1 VLLPQI
7 RREIRERGPLPF
19 ARFMELALYHPQY
32 GYYARGA
39 QGLGRGGDYVTASD
53 SGRAFGRC
61 VARQLAEI
69 DRRIGPF
76 EPFDVL
82 EFGAGRGLLA
92 RDILDEM
99 LELDPHLASRL
110 RYTMVD
116 RSAAMRDVS
125 SRQTPEARVEGPSG
139 IDGGRRGCVLAV
151 ELFDALPVQ
160 RVRRRAGELV
170 EVFVDVDEREA
181 LVEVERPASADV
193 IELATRYGAAA
204 EEGMEAE
211 VAPTL
216 TRQLDLMDSVLER
229 GVMLIVDYGDRAGE
243 LYCAAR
249 AHGTLLAY
257 HRHQTNQQYLERVG
271 EQDLTAHVNFSALED
286 RARQRGLTVLGL
298 TTQDRFLIGNG
309 ILDAFE
315 QTEPTRLQDPQRAR
329 ERLRAMQLIHPS
341 GMGRAFKVLLLS
353 KDCPRPPVQSGL
365 RDPFARN

>member
-7 RREIRERGPLPF
+7 RREIRERGPLSF
-19 ARFMELALYHPQY
+19 ARFMELALYQPQY

-53 SGRAFGRC
+53 SGRAFGGC
-61 VARQLAEI
+61 LARQLSEI

-76 EPFDVL
+76 APFDVL

-92 RDILDEM
+92 RDILDGM
-99 LELDPHLASRL
+99 VELDPQLASRL

-116 RSAAMRDVS
+116 RSAAMRDAA
-125 SRQTPEARVEGPSG
+125 SRQAPEARAEDSDGL
-139 IDGGRRGCVLAV
+139 DGGHRGCVLAV
-151 ELFDALPVQ
+151 ELFDALPVH

-170 EVFVDVDEREA
+170 EVLVGVDERDA
-181 LVEVERPASADV
+181 LVEIEGPASPDV

-204 EEGMEAE
+204 QEGMEAE

-216 TRQLDLMDSVLER
+216 ARQFDLMESVLER
-229 GVMLIVDYGDRAGE
+229 GVMLIVDYGDRAPE
-243 LYCAAR
+243 LYSAAR

-257 HRHQTNQQYLERVG
+257 HRHQTNQQYLQRVG
-271 EQDLTAHVNFSALED
+271 QQDLTAHVNFSALED
-286 RARQRGLTVLGL
+286 CARQRGLTVLGL

-309 ILDAFE
+309 ILGAFE

-329 ERLRAMQLIHPS
+329 ERLRALQLIHPS
-341 GMGRAFKVLLLS
+341 GMGRVFKVLLLS
-353 KDCPRPPVQSGL
+353 KNCPQPPALSGL
-365 RDPFARN
+365 CDPFARD